1 MAMISNRSAIRRTA
15 IPLRL
20 ALALFIVGVPAC
32 SPQTGAGAK
41 LEMSAP
47 SREEN
52 DWAARLHREVNAYR
66 AARGKPALKRH
77 VGLDDLAR
85 QHNLYLRANQGK
97 FKLHGEWIS
106 HDGFEYRCRVAARD
120 YRMLNLSENVAA
132 SGHKGDQEIAKL
144 VEIWAASSGHRSNM
158 ESNWEFTGLSVVR
171 TEDGMLLAT
180 QLFGVPNIGV
190 APVREAFGEF

>member
-1 MAMISNRSAIRRTA
+1 MPCPMVLA
-15 IPLRL
+15 LRL
-20 ALALFIVGVPAC
+20 ALALALACAAVPAC
-32 SPQTGAGAK
+32 STQGPAGARM
-41 LEMSAP
+41 EVSAA
-47 SREEN
+47 SRQEN
-52 DWAARLHREVNAYR
+52 EWAARLHREVNAYR
-66 AARGKPALKRH
+66 AARGKAVLKRH
-77 VGLDDLAR
+77 AGLDELAR

-132 SGHKGDQEIAKL
+132 SGHKGEREIAKL

-158 ESNWEFTGLSVVR
+158 ESNWEYTGLSVVR

-180 QLFGVPNIGV
+180 QLFGVPNIGA